1 MEKCILDVQLIQGPR
16 SHNNHREKKANRSH
30 LGNRR
35 KSVIVVEAIYLSIPL
50 GN

>member
-16 SHNNHREKKANRSH
+16 SHSSHREEKKNGSH

-35 KSVIVVEAIYLSIPL
+35 KMVLVVGAIYLSTSL